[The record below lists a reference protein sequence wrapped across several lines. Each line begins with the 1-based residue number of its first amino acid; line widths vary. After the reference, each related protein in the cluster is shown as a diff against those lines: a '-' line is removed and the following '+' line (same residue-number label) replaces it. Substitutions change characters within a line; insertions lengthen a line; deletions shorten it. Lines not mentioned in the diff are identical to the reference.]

1 MQNVFNTL
9 LFGAA
14 VLLPLVAFG
23 VVFDRLS
30 DSAAMRL
37 CQLFFGMG
45 FDND

>member
-1 MQNVFNTL
+1 MQNIFHTL

-14 VLLPLVAFG
+14 VLSPLVGIGA
-23 VVFDRLS
+23 VFDRLS